1 MTDASLSPSEER
13 LVAAVKAGAVL
24 DLTAGADPEKTLHAS
39 IIRKILL
46 RHYTGQ
52 TDVGRIQI
60 RGACI
65 EGDLDLT
72 GIQTNAIIEFRNCRV
87 SRILLDNSTI
97 PHLALNLGGGQAEI
111 KWLGTLGTINKTAA
125 KNAALVTAFLF
136 AFIIIKVF
144 YIAHGNTETALGVFN
159 SAGPTTVIV
168 GALLSVFPLIS
179 ALLLGLALFELSRGS
194 PPPFVKAPPFI
205 RRDYDAVWVIL
216 LAAAVACLFL
226 TPWPIMVTSVVL
238 GLASGFALRLS
249 SIITKRIKEPW
260 FKLVLT
266 CIGWVFLSLSFVVFI
281 LNPVMYAVWLPH
293 EILTFSNG
301 GSPEAGYVLS
311 DSNGWVSQ
319 LRSGQRRIYRYRS
332 EDVTSRTL
340 CRGGQSL
347 PSMPFVP
354 SSLTSPDSLW
364 QTIYPS
370 STKKLP
376 KCF

>member
-1 MTDASLSPSEER
+1 MMDASLSPSEQR
-13 LVAAVKAGAVL
+13 LVAAMNAGGAL
-24 DLTAGADPEKTLHAS
+24 DLTAGTDPEKTLHAS
-39 IIRKILL
+39 VIREILL
-46 RHYTGQ
+46 GRYTDQ
-52 TDVGRIQI
+52 ADVGRVQI

-72 GIQTNAIIEFRNCRV
+72 GIQTDATIEFRNCRV
-87 SRILLDNSTI
+87 SRILLDNATV
-97 PHLALNLGGGQAEI
+97 PRLTLDLGDRQAKI

-125 KNAALVTAFLF
+125 KNAALVTAFIF

-144 YIAHGNTETALGVFN
+144 YVAHGNTETALGVFN
-159 SAGPTTVIV
+159 SAGPTTVVV

-179 ALLLGLALFELSRGS
+179 ALLLALALFELSRGA
-194 PPPFVKAPPFI
+194 PFVKTPPFI
-205 RRDYDAVWVIL
+205 RRDYDAVWAIL
-216 LAAAVACLFL
+216 LVAAVACLFL
-226 TPWPIMVTSVVL
+226 KPWPIMVTSLVL
-238 GLASGFALRLS
+238 GLASGFVLRLS
-249 SIITKRIKEPW
+249 SIIATRIKKLW
-260 FKLVLT
+260 IKLVLT
-266 CIGWVFLSLSFVVFI
+266 CIGWAFLSLFFVVFI

-293 EILTFSNG
+293 EILTFRNG

-311 DSNGWVSQ
+311 DNNGWVSQ

-347 PSMPFVP
+347 PSVPFVP
-354 SSLTSPDSLW
+354 NSLTSPDSVW

>member
-1 MTDASLSPSEER
+1 MMDAGLSPSEQR
-13 LVAAVKAGAVL
+13 LVAAANAGAVL
-24 DLTAGADPEKTLHAS
+24 DLTASTDPEKTLRAG
-39 IIRKILL
+39 IIREILL
-46 RHYTGQ
+46 GRYADQAG
-52 TDVGRIQI
+52 VGRVQI

-65 EGDLDLT
+65 EDDLDLT
-72 GIQTNAIIEFRNCRV
+72 GIQTGATVEFRNCQI
-87 SRILLDNSTI
+87 SRILPDNAAIPRLVLD
-97 PHLALNLGGGQAEI
+97 LGGRQAKI
-111 KWLGTLGTINKTAA
+111 KWLGTLGAINKTAA

-179 ALLLGLALFELSRGS
+179 ALLLALALFELSRGA
-194 PPPFVKAPPFI
+194 PFVKAPPFI

-216 LAAAVACLFL
+216 LVAAVACLFL
-226 TPWPIMVTSVVL
+226 TPWPIMVTSVIL
-238 GLASGFALRLS
+238 GLASGFVLRLS
-249 SIITKRIKEPW
+249 SITERLK
-260 FKLVLT
+260 KLWLKLALT
-266 CIGWVFLSLSFVVFI
+266 CMGWVFLLLFFVVFI

-354 SSLTSPDSLW
+354 NSLTSPDSLW

>member
-1 MTDASLSPSEER
+1 MDAGSPSEQR
-13 LVAAVKAGAVL
+13 LVAAVNAGAVL
-24 DLTAGADPEKTLHAS
+24 DLTANTDPENTLHAS
-39 IIRKILL
+39 IIREILL
-46 RHYTGQ
+46 ARYTDQ
-52 TDVGRIQI
+52 ADMGRVQI
-60 RGACI
+60 RGARI

-72 GIQTNAIIEFRNCRV
+72 GIQTDATIEFRNCRV
-87 SRILLDNSTI
+87 SRILLDNATV
-97 PHLALNLGGGQAEI
+97 PRLVLDLGGRQDKI

-144 YIAHGNTETALGVFN
+144 YTAHGNIETALGVFN

-179 ALLLGLALFELSRGS
+179 ALLLALALFELSRGA
-194 PPPFVKAPPFI
+194 PFVKTPPFI

-216 LAAAVACLFL
+216 LVAAVACLFL

-238 GLASGFALRLS
+238 GLVSGFVLRLS
-249 SIITKRIKEPW
+249 SIITTRIK
-260 FKLVLT
+260 KLWLKPVLT
-266 CIGWVFLSLSFVVFI
+266 CIGWTFLSLFFVVFV

-354 SSLTSPDSLW
+354 NSLTSPDSLW

-376 KCF
+376 KCI

>member
-1 MTDASLSPSEER
+1 MSDATLSPSEQR
-13 LVAAVKAGAVL
+13 LVAAVNAGAVL
-24 DLTAGADPEKTLHAS
+24 DLTAGTDPEKTLHAS
-39 IIRKILL
+39 IIREILL
-46 RHYTGQ
+46 GRYTDQ
-52 TDVGRIQI
+52 AYVGRVQI
-60 RGACI
+60 RGAHI
-65 EGDLDLT
+65 GGDLDLT
-72 GIQTNAIIEFRNCRV
+72 DIQTDVTVEFRNCQV
-87 SRILLDNSTI
+87 SRILLDNATV
-97 PHLALNLGGGQAEI
+97 PRLMLNLGGRQAKI

-125 KNAALVTAFLF
+125 KNAALATAFIF

-179 ALLLGLALFELSRGS
+179 ALLLALALFELSRGS
-194 PPPFVKAPPFI
+194 PFVKTPPFI
-205 RRDYDAVWVIL
+205 RQDYVAVWAIL
-216 LAAAVACLFL
+216 LVAAVACLFL
-226 TPWPIMVTSVVL
+226 TPWPIMVSSVFL
-238 GLASGFALRLS
+238 GLASGFVLRLS
-249 SIITKRIKEPW
+249 SITARIR
-260 FKLVLT
+260 KLLLKPVLT
-266 CIGWVFLSLSFVVFI
+266 CIGWTFLSLFFVVFI

-301 GSPEAGYVLS
+301 GSPESGYVLS

-332 EDVTSRTL
+332 ENVTSRTL

-347 PSMPFVP
+347 PSIPFI
-354 SSLTSPDSLW
+354 SNSLTSPDSLW

-370 STKKLP
+370 PTKKLP

>member
-1 MTDASLSPSEER
+1 MTDASYSPSEER
-13 LVAAVKAGAVL
+13 LAAAVKAGAIL
-24 DLTAGADPEKTLHAS
+24 DLTAGADPEKTLHANS
-39 IIRKILL
+39 IRKILKDKP
-46 RHYTGQ
+46 
-52 TDVGRIQI
+52 DVGRIQI

-65 EGDLDLT
+65 EGALDLT
-72 GIQTNAIIEFRNCRV
+72 GIESNATIEFRDCQV
-87 SRILLDNSTI
+87 SRILLDKTTI
-97 PHLALNLGGGQAEI
+97 SRLALNLGGRQAKI
-111 KWLGTLGTINKTAA
+111 KWLGSLGTINQTAA

-144 YIAHGNTETALGVFN
+144 YIAHGSTETALGVFN

-168 GALLSVFPLIS
+168 GALLSAFPLIS
-179 ALLLGLALFELSRGS
+179 ALLLGLALFELSTGT
-194 PPPFVKAPPFI
+194 PPPFAKTSPFI
-205 RRDYDAVWVIL
+205 KRDYDAVWVIL

-226 TPWPIMVTSVVL
+226 TPWPIMATSIVL
-238 GLASGFALRLS
+238 GLASGFVLRLW
-249 SIITKRIKEPW
+249 SIIAKKIKKPW

-266 CIGWVFLSLSFVVFI
+266 CIGWVFLSLFFVVFV
-281 LNPVMYAVWLPH
+281 LNPIMYAVWLPH

-301 GSPEAGYVLS
+301 GSSEAGYVLS

-354 SSLTSPDSLW
+354 SSLTSSDSLW